1 MQCGLPLRSSSVG
14 SCRVVRGLVSDQ
26 RRNGKEDRVTKFVVA
41 PKLQPASL
49 ALRAA
54 GLAGEIKLHDRSY

>member
-1 MQCGLPLRSSSVG
+1 MPGH
-14 SCRVVRGLVSDQ
+14 
-26 RRNGKEDRVTKFVVA
+26 RRTGKEVRVTKFVVS
-41 PKLQPASL
+41 PKLRSASL